1 MAIHISNEL
10 TERLARQ
17 LAAMEKT
24 GLTAAVTIALAN
36 EIERRQAQRSLVDI
50 GVQFCRELRAKANP
64 GGLPAD
70 KAFRDSLYEEA

>member
-1 MAIHISNEL
+1 MAIHISNER

-64 GGLPAD
+64 RGLPAD